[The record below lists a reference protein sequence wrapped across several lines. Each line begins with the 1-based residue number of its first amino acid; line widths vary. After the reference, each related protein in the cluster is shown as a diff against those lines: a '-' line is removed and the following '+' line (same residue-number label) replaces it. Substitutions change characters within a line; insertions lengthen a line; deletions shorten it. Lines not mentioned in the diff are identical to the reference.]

1 LDVRLTLD
9 LGLQRTLD
17 QKLAGQ
23 RGAGVLI
30 NAANGEILAMASH
43 PSFDA
48 NQLDQQWETLLKD
61 PATPLLNRATLGQYP
76 SGAVLGPLLLA
87 AVSARGDLPPTLPDL
102 QYRQGSTILDC
113 AVPPMASTWQA
124 AVSAG
129 CPGATAALGTLLGKT
144 DLLEL
149 FKAAGV
155 YSAPAI
161 RLPTDNMPLPNRLE
175 DPGRAAL
182 GLENLGL
189 SPLQAVLAVAAL
201 TNNGSRPAPSLVSA
215 MLTDQSGWVIL
226 SEPSSPVTVLTP
238 AAATASADSL
248 AQDGQA
254 QIGHNYWQTLAVA
267 QSSPG
272 KSVTWFV
279 GGTLSSWTGSPLA
292 LVVLIES
299 DDPALALEI
308 GQAVFKAA
316 LHPNP

>member
-1 LDVRLTLD
+1 
-9 LGLQRTLD
+9 
-17 QKLAGQ
+17 
-23 RGAGVLI
+23 
-30 NAANGEILAMASH
+30 
-43 PSFDA
+43 
-48 NQLDQQWETLLKD
+48 
-61 PATPLLNRATLGQYP
+61 
-76 SGAVLGPLLLA
+76 
-87 AVSARGDLPPTLPDL
+87 
-102 QYRQGSTILDC
+102 
-113 AVPPMASTWQA
+113 
-124 AVSAG
+124 
-129 CPGATAALGTLLGKT
+129 
-144 DLLEL
+144 
-149 FKAAGV
+149 
-155 YSAPAI
+155 
-161 RLPTDNMPLPNRLE
+161 
-175 DPGRAAL
+175 
-182 GLENLGL
+182 
-189 SPLQAVLAVAAL
+189 VLALAAL